1 MLIKDKF
8 SSQIS
13 DLKDVDDRFGGDESW
28 GVKKFV
34 NPKKADPSSKNSDL
48 LKKEEPVQNSPSES
62 KPKPKQF
69 LDKNN
74 MFSILPKN

>member
-1 MLIKDKF
+1 MKE
-8 SSQIS
+8 
-13 DLKDVDDRFGGDESW
+13 VDDRFGGGEDGW

-34 NPKKADPSSKNSDL
+34 NAKKADPAPKNTDL
-48 LKKEEPVQNSPSES
+48 LRKEEPVQNSPPDS